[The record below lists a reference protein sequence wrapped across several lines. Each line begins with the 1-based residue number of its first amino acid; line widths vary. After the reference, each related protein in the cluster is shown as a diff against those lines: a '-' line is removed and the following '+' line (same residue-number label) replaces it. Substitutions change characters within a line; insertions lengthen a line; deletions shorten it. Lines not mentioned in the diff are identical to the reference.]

1 MKAICPLF
9 LFYEDIL
16 HIFIVLYLFTFVNEF
31 PIKYFYFS
39 NAYIYYIINIEL
51 KGGPMSIISE
61 RRKLNKAIRKS
72 KTIFLM
78 AHKNLDLDA
87 LGSSIGMLKFLQ
99 KRRKQV
105 YLIIDDRT
113 HEAGVEKVLRE
124 LEGCLNIIRSENL
137 EEYLNP
143 KDKKN
148 LLIVLDTNKQ
158 ELVQSEKALK
168 KIDNKL
174 VIDHH
179 DLGRTTIKN
188 ATLIIDNKV
197 SSTCEMITNLI
208 EYYDI
213 DIDSYYATILLAG
226 IVLDTN
232 NYTLNTMAET
242 FYTSYY
248 LTSLGAS
255 AKKVQYLLK
264 QDINEYAERQKLLSS
279 IETINDKIAL
289 TKATPYAHYRREE
302 LAKVADTL
310 LFFNNIE
317 ASFVIGHIN
326 KDVIGLSA
334 RSLGGYDIG
343 KILEKLG
350 GGGDSYTG
358 AAKFE
363 NTTISNVEK
372 ELKRII
378 EEESEGE

>member
-1 MKAICPLF
+1 
-9 LFYEDIL
+9 
-16 HIFIVLYLFTFVNEF
+16 
-31 PIKYFYFS
+31 
-39 NAYIYYIINIEL
+39 
-51 KGGPMSIISE
+51 MSVISE
-61 RRKLNKAIRKS
+61 RRKINKAIKKS

-87 LGSSIGMLKFLQ
+87 LGSSIGMLKFLE
-99 KRRKQV
+99 KRRKKV
-105 YLIIDDRT
+105 YLIIDDRN

-124 LEGCLNIIRSENL
+124 LEGCLDIVRSENL
-137 EEYLNP
+137 ENYLNP
-143 KDKKN
+143 KAKKN
-148 LLIVLDTNKQ
+148 LLIVLDTNKT

-168 KIDNKL
+168 KIENKL

-188 ATLIIDNKV
+188 AIIVVDNKV

-213 DIDSYYATILLAG
+213 EIDSYYATILLSG

-232 NYTLNTMAET
+232 NYTLNTMADT

-279 IETINDKIAL
+279 IETIDGKIAIS
-289 TKATPYAHYRREE
+289 KATPYAHYRREE

-317 ASFVIGHIN
+317 ASFVIGHIT
-326 KDVIGLSA
+326 KDIIGISA
-334 RSLGGYDIG
+334 RSLGSYDIS
-343 KILEKLG
+343 KILSKLG
-350 GGGDSYTG
+350 GGGDTYGG

-372 ELKRII
+372 ELIKLIK
-378 EEESEGE
+378 EEGE